1 MRRLASVLAVLLLA
15 TGFATLAG
23 GAGDTG
29 EQPEYSVELD
39 NAFGLIGGADLK
51 IAGVRAGKITDLKL
65 NRENRAIV
73 SFKVTKTGFGSLR
86 TDTRCETRPQSLIG
100 EYFIDC
106 LPGTAP
112 TKLKPGAVIP
122 VERTSSTVAPDLV
135 NNVLRRPYRERLA
148 IIVNEL
154 GAGVAGNGR
163 NLDDAI
169 RRASPALRETDKV
182 LAQLARQN
190 QVLADLTVNADTV
203 LADLAANKKDVGRW
217 VQEARDT
224 AVASAERKADI
235 ALGFRRLPGFL
246 EELRPTMA
254 ELGAT
259 ADAQAPAL
267 RNLSQ
272 SADQLERLFKNLGP
286 FSDANRPALRALAR
300 ASVTGGQAFK
310 AATPVVQQLATFA
323 KGTPE
328 LGKNL
333 AMILQHLD
341 DPKHAVENDPR
352 AAAATGRAAPTGY
365 TGLEALLT
373 YAYDQTMSTNVHD
386 ANEHILKIGVIPQ
399 SSHCAAYASKARY
412 EEVKEECD
420 THLGPNQPG
429 LNFTDPTARAGDTPI
444 RRRGAGGEA
453 KAGVGL
459 DTPAP
464 STTPGAAPVAPTPS
478 PAPAPSTT
486 VPKTP
491 TLDLPPVLPGLGD
504 PPAIKLPDAGDLG
517 KKTTDGLSVGRGI
530 RSGAAAAMA
539 RDDLAAGR
547 RARDAGTSLLAYL
560 LAG

>member
-1 MRRLASVLAVLLLA
+1 VLAVLLLA
-15 TGFATLAG
+15 AGFATLAG

-29 EQPEYSVELD
+29 GQQPEYSVELD

-65 NRENRAIV
+65 NGENRAIV

-86 TDTRCETRPQSLIG
+86 TDARCETRPQSLIG

-112 TKLKPGAVIP
+112 TRLKPGAVIP

-148 IIVNEL
+148 ILVNEL
-154 GAGVAGNGR
+154 GAGVAGNGD
-163 NLDDAI
+163 NLDAAI

-235 ALGFRRLPGFL
+235 ALGFHRLPGFL
-246 EELRPTMA
+246 KELRPTMA
-254 ELGAT
+254 ALGAT

-272 SADQLERLFKNLGP
+272 SADQLERLFENLGP

-300 ASVTGGQAFK
+300 ASTTGGQAFK
-310 AATPVVQQLATFA
+310 AATPVVKQLAAFA
-323 KGTPE
+323 QGTPE

-341 DPKHAVENDPR
+341 DPQHAVEHDPR

-373 YAYDQTMSTNVHD
+373 YAYDQTMSTNIFD

-399 SSHCAAYASKARY
+399 TSNCAAYAGKARY
-412 EEVKEECD
+412 EHVKEECD

-429 LNFTDPTARAGDTPI
+429 LNFADPTARDGDTPV
-444 RRRGAGGEA
+444 RRAAADRKRGAG
-453 KAGVGL
+453 
-459 DTPAP
+459 DPAP
-464 STTPGAAPVAPTPS
+464 APAAPGTTPGAAPPATS
-478 PAPAPSTT
+478 PPAPSGNASK
-486 VPKTP
+486 PP
-491 TLDLPPVLPGLGD
+491 TLDLSPLLPGSPPIPLPGLGE
-504 PPAIKLPDAGDLG
+504 LG
-517 KKTTDGLSVGRGI
+517 RRATGGASVGRGI
-530 RSGAAAAMA
+530 RLGAAAAMA
-539 RDDLAAGR
+539 QAELAAGR
-547 RARDAGTSLLAYL
+547 QAHDTGTSLLAYL
-560 LAG
+560 LGR